1 MTMSDNMTGDLKELN
16 EKLEEVIH
24 RLNSLEAMI
33 TETRKFPEVA
43 SLMHDLKIGAQL
55 YDEPLKMLQ
64 RLIEVKHYLER
75 NTESRDEI
83 TREILNSLA
92 LKGPMNISELTRE
105 MANIRGKASRVTVKK
120 RIDTLLQKKIVSRN
134 ETGRYQLT

>member
-1 MTMSDNMTGDLKELN
+1 MVSDLKELN
-16 EKLEEVIH
+16 EKLDEVVH

-33 TETRKFPEVA
+33 METRRFPEVA

-55 YDEPLKMLQ
+55 YDEPLKMIQ
-64 RLIEVKHYLER
+64 RLIEVKHYLDR
-75 NTESRDEI
+75 NTDDRDEI

-92 LKGPMNISELTRE
+92 LKGPMNISEMARE

-120 RIDTLLQKKIVSRN
+120 RLDTLIQKKIVTRN
-134 ETGRYQLT
+134 ENGRYQLI

>member
-1 MTMSDNMTGDLKELN
+1 MAGDLRDLN
-16 EKLEEVIH
+16 DKLEEVIN

-43 SLMHDLKIGAQL
+43 SLMRDLKIGAQL
-55 YDEPLKMLQ
+55 YDEPLKMIQ
-64 RLIEVKHYLER
+64 RLIEVKHFLDR
-75 NTESRDEI
+75 NLESRDEI

-105 MANIRGKASRVTVKK
+105 MKSIRGKASRVTMKK
-120 RIDTLLQKKIVSRN
+120 HLDTLAEKKMVTRN
-134 ETGRYQLT
+134 ENGRYQLA